1 MTSSPA
7 TSLPDTNSPGS
18 IAPLIASVLLAI
30 YVFVLPIGQTIALRN
45 LAFFSLVALTLWL
58 ALRGRIRPVVPL
70 LRPWVLYAAVA
81 GISLSYAVE
90 PMYSLGEIKREIV
103 FLFLAMVMGATWIRT
118 SQHFTRLMWAIIA
131 SNIIL
136 ISGSFYYALPF
147 FALDTSIAVG
157 SLNIGMGKLSTYIVL
172 VLPFIAAR
180 WWMLPDH
187 HRISK
192 IILKILIAGNIAALY
207 FTGNRA
213 GLVAIF
219 METIVLAVLLAKYRP
234 TWLRRRKP
242 WVALALAVLLFGIL
256 EVRQI
261 NNRDPLAANV
271 SASISTD
278 SRWTVWNFAVQNI
291 ASRPL
296 TGGGFGLHAFK
307 LLNPGYPKNNPAN
320 NATLWHAHNT
330 LLNVGIQTGLPG
342 MTAFIILILAA
353 LRKVSAPLREMSEWN
368 TTRIYSLAAVV
379 MFAGLVVKLQTDDF
393 FSRDIA
399 LFFWLIVGAL
409 SSLQRTFSTK

>member
-1 MTSSPA
+1 MTSSPTTA
-7 TSLPDTNSPGS
+7 LPDTNSPGPN
-18 IAPLIASVLLAI
+18 AARIASVLLAI
-30 YVFVLPIGQTIALRN
+30 YIFVLPIGQTIAIRN
-45 LAFFSLVALTLWL
+45 LAFFSLVGLTLWL

-70 LRPWVLYAAVA
+70 LRPWTLYAVVA
-81 GISLSYAVE
+81 GISLFYAVD
-90 PMYSLGEIKREIV
+90 PIYSLGEIKREV
-103 FLFLAMVMGATWIRT
+103 GFLFLAMVLGATWIRT
-118 SQHFTRLMWAIIA
+118 PQHFTRLMWVIIA

-136 ISGSFYYALPF
+136 IIGSFYYALPF
-147 FALDTSIAVG
+147 FTLDTGIAVG

-180 WWMLPDH
+180 WWLLPDQ

-192 IILKILIAGNIAALY
+192 IILIILIMGNIAALY

-219 METIVLAVLLAKYRP
+219 METIVLAALLLKYRP

-242 WVALALAVLLFGIL
+242 WVILALAVLLFGVL
-256 EVRQI
+256 EARQI
-261 NNRDPLAANV
+261 DNRDPLAASV

-278 SRWTVWNFAVQNI
+278 SRWVVWNFAAQNI
-291 ASRPL
+291 ASRPF

-320 NATLWHAHNT
+320 NAALWHAHNT
-330 LLNVGIQTGLPG
+330 LLNVGVQTGLPG
-342 MTAFIILILAA
+342 MTAFIILLLAA

-393 FSRDIA
+393 FRRDIA

-409 SSLQRTFSTK
+409 PSTQRTFAAK